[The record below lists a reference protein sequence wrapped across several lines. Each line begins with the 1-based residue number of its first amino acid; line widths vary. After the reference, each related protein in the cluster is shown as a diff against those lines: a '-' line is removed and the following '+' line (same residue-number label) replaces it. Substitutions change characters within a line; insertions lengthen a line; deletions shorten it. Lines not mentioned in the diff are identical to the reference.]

1 LREIK
6 PNSARAGKENARPSC
21 KTNRAKERDNM
32 SVLARTDSERKQIEL
47 PDTDY
52 LLAAIRS
59 GGLRVRLLSNQLD
72 AIGISL
78 KRGMITP
85 AAALEWINQIDAW
98 SFLFPEIGA
107 AP

>member
-1 LREIK
+1 LRIK

-21 KTNRAKERDNM
+21 KTNGQGKDNM
-32 SVLARTDSERKQIEL
+32 SVLAKTDSDRKL

-52 LLAAIRS
+52 LLAAMRC
-59 GGLRVRLLSNQLD
+59 GRLRVRLLGNELD
-72 AIGISL
+72 AIGVGL

-85 AAALEWINQIDAW
+85 EAAIEWINQIDAW
-98 SFLFPEIGA
+98 SFLFPEIGV